1 MPLLRTLLISL
12 SILLAQTALAKAP
25 VIVMHEPAPARAGS
39 STLNIQNTQGAHCE
53 AANVGSCGSC
63 AVTCDVGAAA
73 MCRPGKSVGHD
84 ADASC
89 VRDPVCQCK

>member
-1 MPLLRTLLISL
+1 MSLLRTLLIGL
-12 SILLAQTALAKAP
+12 SMLLAQAALAGEP
-25 VIVMHEPAPARAGS
+25 VIVMHDPAPARSDS
-39 STLNIQNTQGAHCE
+39 STLNIQNNHGSHCE

-63 AVTCDVGAAA
+63 AVTCAVGTAA

>member
-1 MPLLRTLLISL
+1 MPLLRTLLTGL
-12 SILLAQTALAKAP
+12 CLLLAQSALAREP
-25 VIVMHEPAPARAGS
+25 VIVMHDPAPARSGS
-39 STLNIQNTQGAHCE
+39 STLNIQNNQGSHCE
-53 AANVGSCGSC
+53 AADVGSCGSC
-63 AVTCDVGAAA
+63 AITCAVGTAA